1 MLNRSQSRV
10 KCHKRVNKRGG
21 RQSVLICYK
30 SPAEADRQTD
40 NQLIVSLGASHVG
53 AKADILSATDAA
65 TGDTQSFGCSF
76 SCKSDRLNCFEF
88 GEETKKPEDISTT
101 KAAESH

>member
-1 MLNRSQSRV
+1 MFLSATNRQR
-10 KCHKRVNKRGG
+10 
-21 RQSVLICYK
+21 RQT
-30 SPAEADRQTD
+30 DRQTD
-40 NQLIVSLGASHVG
+40 NQLIGSLGASHVG

-101 KAAESH
+101 KAAESHQSLNN